1 VVAVDQVM
9 MTDRFNLLMDLI
21 DEQAPALM
29 SVEGIVYEGHVQS
42 CLQGEV
48 RVVARA
54 YGTRDTRREYRWD
67 LDAISD
73 IDRLTDAGD
82 DELVEDPLI
91 QQARDMAARAHEYD
105 GLSLAERLLADRNR
119 GEPHGHR

>member
-29 SVEGIVYEGHVQS
+29 SVEGIVYEAHVQS

-73 IDRLTDAGD
+73 IDRLTDGDD